1 MNEAKNIKDFMTRLM
16 KVVNQIKLL
25 AEKFLYSR
33 IVEKVFVLLAEKFEP
48 TSFEKA
54 SKFEQWTH

>member
-1 MNEAKNIKDFMTRLM
+1 MREFEDLKMNEAKNIKDFMTRLM

-33 IVEKVFVLLAEKFEP
+33 IVEKVFVLLAERFEP
-48 TSFEKA
+48 NV
-54 SKFEQWTH
+54 